1 MKAEDTKITLPYN
14 FTPRPYQINV
24 WNAFVRD
31 GFKRGLCVWHRRA
44 GKDLTFFNILVTK
57 AFERVGIYYY
67 YFPTKA
73 DGRAILWEGM
83 DKEGVRFLDRIPPEL
98 RDGEPKNVEM
108 QVALKNGSLFRV
120 MGTDDLR
127 VVGPNPVGCVFSE
140 YSLQNP
146 AGWDLIRPILAEN
159 DGWAIFNF
167 TPRGRNHAYREHL
180 MAKNNPAYFHELLTV
195 DDTNA
200 ISQEAIQA
208 ERDAGM
214 REELIQQEFF
224 CFPPET
230 EIYTDRGLKRI
241 DRVALNDNVL
251 THSGRWRPVTR
262 LIAREYEGDLAEI
275 ETYGN
280 YESLKCTPE
289 HPVRTLNPTTQTY
302 EWTKAKDLNKG
313 DFVVMPRT
321 KPSTQIISQSLA
333 KLIGWFI
340 TEGSFIKN
348 GIQFTLGSYETEYIQ
363 EIKEIGTELG
373 YKPMVYETPTA
384 TNVIIAN
391 TRLCDFLLTECGT
404 LAANKRIPFHLIS
417 GHEAALYETLIKGDG
432 CKAKTKKEKWD
443 AFTTVSKHLAY
454 GVQILASSLG
464 YKAGIAF
471 RAGGKGVIEGREV
484 DCQDSY
490 GIQIRKSG
498 KDIKIKPAKHGTGV
512 MVRSIKRVPYSG
524 TVYNLSVKHDE
535 SYVAAGRVVH
545 NCSFDA
551 ALEGAFYADDIA
563 LAREEGRIGVFR
575 YRPELPVH
583 TAWDLGVSH
592 PTVIWFWQEVQEDD
606 YLWYDIIDYYQNTGQ
621 SLNHYAGILRQ
632 KGYQYGDHWGPHDI
646 KVREQGTGISRLE
659 TLLGLGVRMNVVPK
673 LGVEDGIEAV
683 HQMFHRCRFNE
694 ATIQQGLDGLSA
706 YRAEF
711 DPKKDKYRPKPVD
724 DWSADPAD
732 AFRMMATRRKSH
744 VALASTNNKISRC
757 LVDRVAL

>member
-1 MKAEDTKITLPYN
+1 MNEDTKITLPYN
-14 FTPRPYQINV
+14 FTPRSYQINV

-83 DKEGVRFLDRIPPEL
+83 DKEGVRFLDRIPPDL

-208 ERDAGM
+208 ERDSGM
-214 REELIQQEFF
+214 REELIQQEF
-224 CFPPET
+224 
-230 EIYTDRGLKRI
+230 
-241 DRVALNDNVL
+241 
-251 THSGRWRPVTR
+251 W
-262 LIAREYEGDLAEI
+262 
-275 ETYGN
+275 
-280 YESLKCTPE
+280 
-289 HPVRTLNPTTQTY
+289 
-302 EWTKAKDLNKG
+302 
-313 DFVVMPRT
+313 
-321 KPSTQIISQSLA
+321 
-333 KLIGWFI
+333 
-340 TEGSFIKN
+340 
-348 GIQFTLGSYETEYIQ
+348 
-363 EIKEIGTELG
+363 
-373 YKPMVYETPTA
+373 
-384 TNVIIAN
+384 
-391 TRLCDFLLTECGT
+391 
-404 LAANKRIPFHLIS
+404 
-417 GHEAALYETLIKGDG
+417 
-432 CKAKTKKEKWD
+432 
-443 AFTTVSKHLAY
+443 
-454 GVQILASSLG
+454 
-464 YKAGIAF
+464 
-471 RAGGKGVIEGREV
+471 
-484 DCQDSY
+484 
-490 GIQIRKSG
+490 
-498 KDIKIKPAKHGTGV
+498 
-512 MVRSIKRVPYSG
+512 
-524 TVYNLSVKHDE
+524 
-535 SYVAAGRVVH
+535 
-545 NCSFDA
+545 CSFSA

-583 TAWDLGVSH
+583 TAWDLGISH

-757 LVDRVAL
+757 LVDRVAI